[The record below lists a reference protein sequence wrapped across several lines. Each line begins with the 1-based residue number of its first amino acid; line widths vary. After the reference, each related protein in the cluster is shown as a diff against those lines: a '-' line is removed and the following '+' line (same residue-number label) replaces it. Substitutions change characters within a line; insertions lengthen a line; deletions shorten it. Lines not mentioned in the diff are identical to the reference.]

1 MAYLIDLPTFE
12 DNRGNLTVI
21 ERILPFEIKRSYFIY
36 NVSQER
42 GGHRHK
48 KTTQAFIC
56 LGGSCEIYINNGTK
70 ENKILLDRPNKCLIV
85 EAEDWHTMDKF
96 SSGSTLLVLAS
107 EYYARD
113 DYIDEAYK

>member
-1 MAYLIDLPTFE
+1 MAHLIDLPTFE
-12 DNRGNLTVI
+12 DSRGNLTVI
-21 ERILPFEIKRSYFIY
+21 ERILPFKIKRSYFIY

-48 KTTQAFIC
+48 KTKQAFIC
-56 LGGSCEIYINNGTK
+56 LGGSCEIYINNGII
-70 ENKILLDRPNKCLIV
+70 ENKIILDSPNKCLIV

-96 SSGSTLLVLAS
+96 SLGSTLLVLAS

>member
-1 MAYLIDLPTFE
+1 MSRIEGTAE
-12 DNRGNLTVI
+12 KNCSASSTV
-21 ERILPFEIKRSYFIY
+21 RSNTSAILFPLNFIY

-48 KTTQAFIC
+48 KTKQAFIC
-56 LGGSCEIYINNGTK
+56 LGGSCEIYINNGII
-70 ENKILLDRPNKCLIV
+70 ENKIILDSPNKCLIV

-96 SSGSTLLVLAS
+96 SPGSTLLVLAS
-107 EYYARD
+107 EYYLSD

>member
-12 DNRGNLTVI
+12 DIRGNLTVI
-21 ERILPFEIKRSYFIY
+21 EKILPFEIKRSYFIY

-56 LGGSCEIYINNGTK
+56 VGGSCEIYINNGTK
-70 ENKILLDRPNKCLIV
+70 ENKIILDRPNKCLIV